1 MDQQAKIATTPP
13 DDRPQPP
20 ARRPYEPP
28 HAEFVPLR
36 VEERLMACS
45 KNVPMTMPPGG
56 FPEGCLVMSAS

>member
-36 VEERLMACS
+36 AEERLMACH
-45 KNVPMTMPPGG
+45 KYPTGEP
-56 FPEGCLVMSAS
+56 CWLLAAS